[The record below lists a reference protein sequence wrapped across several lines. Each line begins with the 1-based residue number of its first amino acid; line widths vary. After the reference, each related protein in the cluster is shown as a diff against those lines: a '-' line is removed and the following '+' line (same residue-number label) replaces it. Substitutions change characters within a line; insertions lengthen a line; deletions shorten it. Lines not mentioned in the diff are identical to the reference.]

1 MKEEKLKALISLL
14 DDSDPDIYINI
25 VKELSTLPASNIPK
39 LEDIWLESDSLVFQE
54 RLEAIIDEIHHNSIK
69 KELINWK
76 NSPKQNLIDGAILIN
91 RSVNYHLSIDNVKST
106 INKIINEVKPE
117 LKEQKSYLDK
127 IKILNHFLYFIHN
140 FMVLSPKEE
149 TNWGGNIS
157 TVLAQ
162 KKGNYI
168 ITSIIYAGIA
178 QALKLPVSG
187 IQLPN
192 SILLTCESYSI
203 DPPSKN
209 SKRSYFY
216 INPIDN
222 GAVLSATQ
230 LEHVIK
236 FKKLKNLPQYYKP
249 SNNLDLIKLLIQNQ
263 IFCYGRLS
271 NYKYVE
277 ILKSLL
283 NVLLKKRV

>member
-1 MKEEKLKALISLL
+1 MNKDKLRALISLL
-14 DDSDPDIYINI
+14 DDSDPDVYMSAG
-25 VKELSTLPASNIPK
+25 KELSKLSASNIPY
-39 LEDIWLESDSLVFQE
+39 LEDIWLESNSTVLQE
-54 RLEAIIDEIHHNSIK
+54 RLEMIIDEIHYNSIL

-91 RSVNYHLSIDNVKST
+91 KSVNYHLSAVDT
-106 INKIINEVKPE
+106 KIVISKIVDEIKPE
-117 LKEQKSYLDK
+117 IKEQKTYLDK

-168 ITSIIYAGIA
+168 VTSIIYAGIA
-178 QALKLPVSG
+178 QALRLPVTG

-192 SILLTCESYSI
+192 SILLSCESHLN
-203 DPPSKN
+203 DPESK
-209 SKRSYFY
+209 KHTYFY

-222 GAVLSATQ
+222 GAVLSGIQ

-236 FKKLKNLPQYYKP
+236 FKKLNNLPQYYKP
-249 SNNLDLIKLLIQNQ
+249 SNNLNLIKLLIQNQ
-263 IFCYGRLS
+263 IFCYGRQS
-271 NYKYVE
+271 NYKNVE
-277 ILKSLL
+277 ILKGLL
-283 NVLLKKRV
+283 NVLLKKRTK